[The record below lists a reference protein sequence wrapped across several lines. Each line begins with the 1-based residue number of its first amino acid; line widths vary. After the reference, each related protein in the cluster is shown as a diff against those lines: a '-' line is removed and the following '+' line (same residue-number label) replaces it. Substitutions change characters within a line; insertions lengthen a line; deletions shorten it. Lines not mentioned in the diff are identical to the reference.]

1 MRLNLLATAA
11 LAAVLS
17 TPAFAGVDGPYIGVE
32 GGVSF
37 PQSSDYDLRV
47 RNGTTTTDYSDGY
60 RVRSKTGYDVDAI
73 LGYRFGMFRLEGEAA
88 YKRANL
94 KSLSVSAPL
103 LEDLGDIAGVP
114 VTEND
119 FDADGR
125 VSVASLMGN
134 ALLDFGGPGLG
145 AYVGGGAG
153 RARVSYSGDKDSA
166 WAMQGIAGVRTAVSD
181 NVDVG
186 LKYRYFRTGRLNFQ
200 DDFAVNGAQ
209 FETEARGR
217 YASHSLLA
225 SLVYN
230 FNSGAPAPVQAMAP
244 APPPPMAVAPA
255 TQNCADGSV
264 ILASD
269 MCPAP
274 PPPPPPPPPAPERGK

>member
-11 LAAVLS
+11 LAAVIS
-17 TPAFAGVDGPYIGVE
+17 TPAFAGVDGPYVGIE

-47 RNGTTTTDYSDGY
+47 RNGTTTIDYSDGY

-73 LGYRFGMFRLEGEAA
+73 VGYKAGMFRLEGEAA

-94 KSLSVSAPL
+94 KSLSVSTPL

-114 VTEND
+114 VTEDD
-119 FDADGR
+119 FDADGH
-125 VSVASLMGN
+125 VGVASLMGN

-166 WAMQGIAGVRTAVSD
+166 WALQGIAGVRTAVSD

-200 DDFAVNGAQ
+200 DDFAVNGEQLRNRSARPLCLAQ
-209 FETEARGR
+209 PAREPG
-217 YASHSLLA
+217 L
-225 SLVYN
+225 
-230 FNSGAPAPVQAMAP
+230 
-244 APPPPMAVAPA
+244 
-255 TQNCADGSV
+255 
-264 ILASD
+264 
-269 MCPAP
+269 
-274 PPPPPPPPPAPERGK
+274 